1 MLVDVAFQVVEDCQ
15 LEIEAIEDI
24 PEALFLNAE
33 TIVLVFNIIVD
44 WVCDGGA
51 ALLAALRTRH

>member
-1 MLVDVAFQVVEDCQ
+1 LVDVAFQVVKDCQ
-15 LEIEAIEDI
+15 LEIKAIKDI

-33 TIVLVFNIIVD
+33 TIILVFDIIVD

-51 ALLAALRTRH
+51 A

>member
-1 MLVDVAFQVVEDCQ
+1 MVDVAFQVVEDCQ

-51 ALLAALRTRH
+51 ALLAALRT